1 MFRTITVGSCH
12 SIQGL
17 MVGQL
22 PDGRI
27 VIRLDGRTY
36 AGHPVPSALAA

>member
-1 MFRTITVGSCH
+1 MFRTITVGSCV

-17 MVGQL
+17 VIGQL
-22 PDGRI
+22 PDGRV

-36 AGHPVPSALAA
+36 AGHPVPRALAA